1 MGATDVYMTVDGKK
15 NEAQVKQAFAEK
27 QSDDAHEYGHGGY
40 SGSFAEFNGISFT
53 RMEFATVDEA
63 GDWIEKNSQ
72 KWGPALAVKYKAIKK
87 TKRIENYE
95 LKMRGW
101 SNELWASQNPRTK
114 KALEKRI
121 VSAREKIKEIQK
133 TLAGKSKKTMW
144 LIGGWV
150 SE

>member
-27 QSDDAHEYGHGGY
+27 QSDDGYEHGHGY
-40 SGSFAEFNGISFT
+40 SGSFSEFNGLSFT
-53 RMEFATVDEA
+53 RMEFATADEA
-63 GDWIEKNSQ
+63 GDWIEKNA
-72 KWGPALAVKYKAIKK
+72 KKYGPALAVKFKAIKK
-87 TKRIENYE
+87 SKRIENYE
-95 LKMRGW
+95 AKMRAW

-121 VSAREKIKEIQK
+121 VGAREKIKEIEK
-133 TLAGKSKKTMW
+133 SLADKSKKTVW
-144 LIGGWV
+144 LIGGIV